1 VSKGRKRKAWAAQA
15 ARKRNPK
22 TWFAFPVEGAKKRR
36 KSRKSTDGHGGG
48 ERGRD
53 A

>member
-1 VSKGRKRKAWAAQA
+1 MSKGRKRKAWAAQA
-15 ARKRNPK
+15 ARKRNPEA
-22 TWFAFPVEGAKKRR
+22 WFAFPAEASKKRR
-36 KSRKSTDGHGGG
+36 KPRKDSGRNGG